1 MNRSRLFT
9 RLIEHGATHVEL
21 ARMVRESVIIWQIT
35 PIDEMSET
43 CVHLEEFISSAAR
56 NCQSALRVTDRLQ
69 DSVDQRDPD
78 FLTALKKYVEDAG
91 QAIKEV
97 DDTLGRNN
105 ASLASLLFEIPSETE
120 EDKASWR
127 NLIGRRDV
135 IAHRLLTVD
144 DEQVYKEAVRD
155 FGSLRQLLSR
165 IYFAPVKSDLASDAI
180 PAPALRMEV
189 MNSLIPATHGRTPR
203 IGESLI
209 FIYEDKREGLW
220 PIRMG
225 RTEGNKALI
234 ASPHNLPHFSLDG
247 MSNEEL
253 LGVMQRKGETT
264 Q

>member
-1 MNRSRLFT
+1 M
-9 RLIEHGATHVEL
+9 
-21 ARMVRESVIIWQIT
+21 
-35 PIDEMSET
+35 
-43 CVHLEEFISSAAR
+43 SSAAR
-56 NCQSALRVTDRLQ
+56 NCQSALRVIDRLQ

-78 FLTALKKYVEDAG
+78 LLTALKKYVEDAG
-91 QAIKEV
+91 QAFKEL
-97 DDTLGRNN
+97 DDTLGRND
-105 ASLASLLFEIPSETE
+105 ASLASLFFEIPSKTE
-120 EDKASWR
+120 EDEASWR

-135 IAHRLLTVD
+135 IAHRLLTID
-144 DEQVYKEAVRD
+144 DEQVYKEAVGD

-180 PAPALRMEV
+180 PSPALRMEV
-189 MNSLIPATHGRTPR
+189 VNSLIPATHGRTPR
-203 IGESLI
+203 IGESFI

-225 RTEGNKALI
+225 RTEGNKGLI

-247 MSNEEL
+247 MSKEDL